1 MQGHRFERLQRREL
15 LDPDKPLYRVITR
28 NATAPVFLVHV
39 GGSCWIIADG
49 ERFTTSAAACLAKRW
64 TRAVSAGCRPV
75 QVVSYRCCSFL
86 GVELEEL
93 NELVPAGSPC
103 MARQMGRPPSAY

>member
-1 MQGHRFERLQRREL
+1 VQGHRFERLQRREL

-28 NATAPVFLVHV
+28 NTTAPVFLVHV